1 MRPGSGLGAGG
12 GSAGARG
19 GRRLAAG
26 IGAPMGVASAR
37 PPPARP
43 PSSGSARAAGGP
55 ARPRASALLRARPAG
70 RAAELWAGLAGPAGA
85 RGVWGKELR
94 LLFPFASCRV
104 QTGTRLVFQ
113 AVGRRWA
120 RAPSSGSISRV
131 DEGGPR
137 PPGTRGLGGEVFEIF
152 CSLGPGL

>member
-1 MRPGSGLGAGG
+1 
-12 GSAGARG
+12 
-19 GRRLAAG
+19 
-26 IGAPMGVASAR
+26 MGVASAR
-37 PPPARP
+37 PPPARPPSSSP

-113 AVGRRWA
+113 AVGRRSWPLSISGY
-120 RAPSSGSISRV
+120 RAPISQRV
-131 DEGGPR
+131 PAERNSR
-137 PPGTRGLGGEVFEIF
+137 P
-152 CSLGPGL
+152 